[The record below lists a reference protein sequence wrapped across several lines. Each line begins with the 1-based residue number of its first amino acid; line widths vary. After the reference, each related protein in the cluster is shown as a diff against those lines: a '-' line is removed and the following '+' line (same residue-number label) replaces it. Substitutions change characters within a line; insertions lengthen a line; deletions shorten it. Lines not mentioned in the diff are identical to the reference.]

1 MKRAYFS
8 TRELVFA
15 ALTVVAMQIWTIP
28 AIALTLPSEMSLGVM
43 GLSNMAVAPVCSLLM
58 AIALVRLRK
67 PGSVLLITGLYG
79 AAAMMGPGL
88 YITLFI
94 LMGGVFSEVVCTL
107 AFRGYYRS
115 AAVVAGPTLYHVGMF
130 PATLFLRAVG
140 LLNNPLGTAAPW
152 AYAVALAG
160 ITIAALAGSLLG
172 LKVAQELVR
181 AGKLRSDAPDPGL
194 AASTVAS
201 AAKEVS

>member
-28 AIALTLPSEMSLGVM
+28 AIALTLPSELSLGVM
-43 GLSNMAVAPVCSLLM
+43 GLSNMAVAPVCSFLM

-67 PGSVLLITGLYG
+67 PGSVLLITGLYAA
-79 AAAMMGPGL
+79 AAAMGPGI
-88 YITLFI
+88 YISLFI

-107 AFRGYYRS
+107 AFRGYYRP

-130 PATLFLRAVG
+130 PSTLFLRAVG
-140 LLNNPLGTAAPW
+140 LLNNPLGKPAPW
-152 AYAVALAG
+152 AYAVAVVG
-160 ITIAALAGSLLG
+160 IAIAALIGSLLG

-181 AGKLRSDAPDPGL
+181 AGKLRSDAPVPG
-194 AASTVAS
+194 AASTMPS
-201 AAKEVS
+201 AAGEVS